1 MYKKLLLLLLIIP
14 VNLLAQSKLDGIVT
28 DRSLGQPLPGVNV
41 VVKGTTN
48 GVSTDFD
55 GKFSLSKLKNG
66 DIIVF
71 SYMGFKNYSLNYNG
85 EKSVNV
91 ILDEES
97 SKLEDV
103 VVIGYGTVRKKDA
116 TGSIDLITSK
126 DFNKG
131 PVVSV
136 DQLLVGKAPGVRITN
151 AGGAPDSAP
160 NIRIRGGSS
169 LSAQNNPLI
178 VIDGVPIDVSNAAGS
193 GNPLSFLNP
202 NDIESFSI
210 LKDASATAIYGSRA
224 SNGVIIITTKKGTTG
239 APEFNFSSSV
249 SVGSARD
256 RIKMKNGKEFTDFV
270 RLNYPESTYLLGVD
284 DPLTAPI
291 NSVTED
297 NLATP
302 QIEGRILSNTD
313 WQDVI
318 YRESV
323 TTDNSFSV
331 GANLFKKIPFRA
343 SVGHTRYEG
352 LVKTNDFERV
362 TASLKLTPML
372 LNNHLKIDLNAK
384 GQFSEKNAIDE
395 GGVFG
400 SVIGLDPTKPVYG
413 LSQNNLFGGYYSGL
427 NGSGL
432 TGPFSKIGP
441 DNPLAVLEQRR
452 RPEVI
457 RKLLG
462 NVEFDYKMHFFPA
475 LRAVLNLGLETS
487 ESNIEEVFRG
497 NAIQTYRNIGPRVFN
512 PGTNYR
518 ERQTKVNKTM
528 DSYLVYT
535 KELTGFLKKFDLQGG
550 YTYQNFLTDGNQVR
564 FRYNDTTGLREEDI
578 NINNRY
584 NRYYN
589 PLILQSF
596 FGRSNID
603 LAGKYLFTL
612 SFRADGSSLFQKE
625 QRWGYFPAAAF
636 AWKISN
642 ESFLKDSKFITDL
655 KLRLGWGK
663 TGQQDITQSVGYF
676 PSTPLFAPAGSSS
689 QYLPGFNSYSALPFD
704 PSLTWEKTTTY
715 NVGLDFDL
723 FKNNLISGSVDVYK
737 RETTDLLARVP
748 VTPGTGLSNEFVSN
762 IASTEGRGIET
773 NLNIKPISNENFT
786 LEFNGNV
793 AYNYTEV
800 TDLKGRLSVP
810 ADNSGIPGGGTGVR
824 LANHTVGFQPG
835 SAFVL
840 EQIYDASGKPIEGA
854 FVDRDGI
861 TGYTDADKINV
872 ALTPNWTFGFG
883 TSVNYKNFDLNASFR
898 GQVGGLVYNARAMQ
912 SGNVEQARPG
922 LSGVL
927 TNVLAGELLF
937 KDNNDPLYFSD
948 YFLEDASFLRCE
960 SISLGYKVNKAVKN
974 ATLRLYIS
982 ANNLFI
988 ITKYSGQDPENF
1000 NSIDNN
1006 FYPRP
1011 QVFSFGMNLNF

>member
-28 DRSLGQPLPGVNV
+28 DRSLGQPLPGVNI
-41 VVKGTTN
+41 VVKGTPN

-71 SYMGFKNYSLNYNG
+71 SYMGFKNYSLNFNG
-85 EKSVNV
+85 EKNVSV
-91 ILDEES
+91 ILDEEIS
-97 SKLEDV
+97 TLEDV
-103 VVIGYGTVRKKDA
+103 VVIGYGSIRKQDA

-136 DQLLVGKAPGVRITN
+136 DQLLVGKSPGVRITN

-284 DPLTAPI
+284 DPLTTLI

-323 TTDNSFSV
+323 STDNSFSV

-413 LSQNNLFGGYYSGL
+413 LSPNNLFGGYY
-427 NGSGL
+427 NGINASLG
-432 TGPFSKIGP
+432 KIGP

-487 ESNIEEVFRG
+487 ESNIEEVYRG
-497 NAIQTYRNIGPRVFN
+497 NAIQTYRNIGPGVFN

-564 FRYNDTTGLREEDI
+564 FRYNDTTGLREE
-578 NINNRY
+578 NIDLNNRF
-584 NRYYN
+584 NRYVN
-589 PLILQSF
+589 PLSLQSF

-612 SFRADGSSLFQKE
+612 SFRADASSLFQKD

-663 TGQQDITQSVGYF
+663 TGQQDITEAVGYF
-676 PSTPLFAPAGSSS
+676 PSTQLFAPAGINS
-689 QYLPGFNSYSALPFD
+689 QYLPGFNSYSAIPFD
-704 PSLTWEKTTTY
+704 SSLTWEKTTTY

-762 IASTEGRGIET
+762 IASTEGRGVET

-810 ADNSGIPGGGTGVR
+810 ADNSGIPGGATGVR

-854 FVDRDGI
+854 FVDRDGV

-1011 QVFSFGMNLNF
+1011 QVFSFGVNLNF